1 MFSCLQQHLC
11 WLVILLLVPEPGL
24 YAQQTATIA
33 APVPPQVLNA
43 RAVFVSNGG
52 GSNYFEIF
60 SGGPDRGYNTLYM
73 DLQRS
78 QQYELVSS
86 PSQADLIFEIRSI
99 APAARLGTDD
109 VVPNPQL
116 ILNIR
121 DPRTQAIL
129 WTTSANV
136 RVFGTKKRRDRQFDA
151 CVAVLLDKVAQITG
165 RPLSP
170 AQTKAIDSNSR
181 MPTAAKVFIVASI
194 AAAAAMTTYGIYR
207 VTHPPTL
214 PMPTTTPFPAVP

>member
-1 MFSCLQQHLC
+1 D
-11 WLVILLLVPEPGL
+11 PGL
-24 YAQQTATIA
+24 YAQQA

-60 SGGPDRGYNTLYM
+60 SGGPDRGYNTLYT

-78 QQYELVSS
+78 HEYDLVSA
-86 PSQADLIFEIRSI
+86 PSQADLIFEIRSV
-99 APAARLGTDD
+99 APAVGTGTDD
-109 VVPNPQL
+109 VSVNPQL

-129 WTTSANV
+129 WTTTANV
-136 RVFGTKKRRDRQFDA
+136 RVFGTKKRRDRQFDG

-170 AQTKAIDSNSR
+170 AQEKAVHSNSH
-181 MPTAAKVFIVASI
+181 MPSAAKVVIVASI
-194 AAAAAMTTYGIYR
+194 AAAVAMTAYGAYR
-207 VTHPPTL
+207 VSHPPAL
-214 PMPTTTPFPAVP
+214 PPLTAPTTPPFPPVP